1 MYTQPQSMDFPPH
14 EIVDEDTTGA
24 ADSMDQHH
32 HIVYDD
38 AAAAAGVGVDDM
50 SPDYVNEGTDIT
62 NQLTL
67 TFRGQVYVFDD
78 VTPDKVQA
86 VLLLLGGCEINSGLN
101 GQEETPQTQS
111 QRVFSAT
118 VGTGMDYPDRS
129 TQPHRA
135 ASLSRF
141 RQKRKERC
149 FDKKVRYSV
158 RQEVAQRMQRSKG
171 QFTSSKKSDGSY
183 GLDGSQDS
191 GHDESQQETL
201 CTNCGVSS
209 KSTPMMRRGP
219 SGPRSLC
226 NACGLFWAN
235 RGTLRDMSKKNQD
248 HTSTPTGQTKVEGA
262 EGSVG
267 EGEGSGIHTH
277 NGLVGLISARPLRA
291 LYGNV
296 VHSVYSQPA
305 SE

>member
-1 MYTQPQSMDFPPH
+1 MYNQSESMDFPPH
-14 EIVDEDTTGA
+14 DIGGEDTTGV
-24 ADSMDQHH
+24 ADSMDQHD

-38 AAAAAGVGVDDM
+38 AAAAAGVPVDVM
-50 SPDYVNEGTDIT
+50 SPDSVYVDGGADIT

-86 VLLLLGGCEINSGLN
+86 VLLLLGGCEINSGTN
-101 GQEETPQTQS
+101 GPEETPQS
-111 QRVFSAT
+111 QR
-118 VGTGMDYPDRS
+118 GTGMDYPDRS
-129 TQPHRA
+129 QPHRA

-171 QFTSSKKSDGSY
+171 QFTSSKKSDGSS

-191 GHDESQQETL
+191 GQDESQQETL
-201 CTNCGVSS
+201 CTNCGISS

-235 RGTLRDMSKKNQD
+235 RGTLRDMSKKSQD
-248 HTSTPTGQTKVEGA
+248 NASGA
-262 EGSVG
+262 AEK
-267 EGEGSGIHTH
+267 
-277 NGLVGLISARPLRA
+277 
-291 LYGNV
+291 
-296 VHSVYSQPA
+296 
-305 SE
+305 